1 VIAIGLMSGTS
12 LDGIDAAL
20 LRIEPRAGSYALELL
35 RFETFAY
42 APSLKED
49 LVAALPPNAGSVAA
63 IANLHGALGRAYARA
78 ADEMRCGERV
88 DFVASHGQTI
98 WHDGTA
104 HVTLQIG
111 DAFVIRETVNA
122 TVCYDFRSA
131 DTAAGGH
138 GAPLVPYVDGLLL
151 GSAGE
156 DRVALNLGGIANVT
170 LLRKGADAN
179 EVIAFDTGPGN
190 MLLDAFLAQR
200 TAGRRCFDEDGALA
214 RTGHAHEGAL
224 EAMLGDEYFLA
235 PPPKTTGRE
244 RFGQQYLLKHAARL
258 DGLTLEDGAA
268 TLTELTAV
276 AIAFAIRRA
285 GFRGATLVVS
295 GGGARNS
302 FLLQRLAARIA
313 PARLERSDALGL
325 PADAKEAIAF
335 AVLGYETLRGRAA
348 NVPSATGARRGVVLG
363 ALAPHD
369 LPDLFEK
376 LRLEVGAEE
385 IRADHGRA

>member
-1 VIAIGLMSGTS
+1 MSGTS

-20 LRIEPRAGSYALELL
+20 VRIEPRAGSYALELL

-42 APSLKED
+42 AAALKRD
-49 LVAALPPNAGSVAA
+49 LVAALPPNPGSVAA
-63 IANLHGALGRAYARA
+63 LANLHNALGRAYARA
-78 ADEMRCGERV
+78 TGEIRRGERV

-98 WHDGTA
+98 WHDGPA

-111 DAFVIRETVNA
+111 DAFVIREAVAA

-138 GAPLVPYVDGLLL
+138 GAPLVSYVDALLL

-170 LLRKGADAN
+170 LLRKGAAANDA
-179 EVIAFDTGPGN
+179 IAFDTGPGN
-190 MLLDAFLAQR
+190 MLLDAFLTQR
-200 TAGRRCFDEDGALA
+200 TAGRKCFDADGALGRKG
-214 RTGHAHEGAL
+214 RTHEGTL
-224 EAMLGDEYFLA
+224 EAMLGDEFFLA

-244 RFGQQYLLKHAARL
+244 RFGRQYLSKHAARL
-258 DGLTLEDGAA
+258 DTLTLEDGAA

-276 AIAFAIRRA
+276 AVAFAIRRA
-285 GFRGATLVVS
+285 GFAGAALVVS

-302 FLLQRLAARIA
+302 FLLERLAARIA
-313 PARLERSDALGL
+313 PGRLERSDAFSL

-348 NVPSATGARRGVVLG
+348 NVPAATGARRRVVLG
-363 ALAPHD
+363 ALAPYD
-369 LPDLFEK
+369 LPDLFER

-385 IRADHGRA
+385 IGADHGRA

>member
-1 VIAIGLMSGTS
+1 MIAVGLMSGTS

-20 LRIEPRAGSYALELL
+20 VRIEPRAGSYALELL

-42 APSLKED
+42 PPALKED

-63 IANLHGALGRAYARA
+63 LANLHNALGRAYARA
-78 ADEMRCGERV
+78 ADEIRRGERV

-98 WHDGTA
+98 WHDGPA

-111 DAFVIRETVNA
+111 DAFVIREAVEA

-138 GAPLVPYVDGLLL
+138 GAPLVSHVDALLL

-170 LLRKGADAN
+170 LLRTGAAAN
-179 EVIAFDTGPGN
+179 EVIAFDTGPGT
-190 MLLDAFLAQR
+190 MLLDAFLTRR
-200 TAGRRCFDEDGALA
+200 TAGRECFDGDGALA
-214 RTGHAHEGAL
+214 RNGRAHEGAL
-224 EAMLGDEYFLA
+224 EAMLGDEFFLA

-244 RFGQQYLLKHAARL
+244 RFGRQYLSKHAARL
-258 DGLTLEDGAA
+258 DTLTLEDGAA

-285 GFRGATLVVS
+285 GFGSATLVVS

-302 FLLQRLAARIA
+302 FLLERLAARIA
-313 PARLERSDALGL
+313 PARLERSDAFGL

-348 NVPSATGARRGVVLG
+348 NVPAATGARHRVVLG
-363 ALAPHD
+363 ALAPCD
-369 LPDLFEK
+369 LPDLFER